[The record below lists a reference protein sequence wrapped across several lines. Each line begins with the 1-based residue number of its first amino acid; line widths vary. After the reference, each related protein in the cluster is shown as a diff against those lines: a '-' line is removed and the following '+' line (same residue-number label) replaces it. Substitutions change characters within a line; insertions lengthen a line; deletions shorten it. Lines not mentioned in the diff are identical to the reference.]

1 MEQATVIGNT
11 TQAMGRGANDNLST
25 PLCVEYVDDYAI
37 VYLLAPN
44 NGMAAY
50 KVYNRGDTGMKQTP
64 SGPIHIFAGDG
75 NIYIEG
81 AEPGDHIIVHDL
93 TGRLLINTAAR
104 DGLTSIELSLPGQTV
119 IVAVRGAETK
129 IRL

>member
-1 MEQATVIGNT
+1 
-11 TQAMGRGANDNLST
+11 MGRGANDNLTT

-50 KVYNRGDTGMKQTP
+50 KVYTRGDTGMEQTP
-64 SGPIHIFAGDG
+64 SDRIHIFAGEG

-81 AEPGDHIIVHDL
+81 AEPDDLITVHDL
-93 TGRLLINTAAR
+93 TGRLLINTAAG
-104 DGLTSIELSLPGQTV
+104 DGLASIELSLPGQTV
-119 IVAVRGAETK
+119 IVAVRETVAK